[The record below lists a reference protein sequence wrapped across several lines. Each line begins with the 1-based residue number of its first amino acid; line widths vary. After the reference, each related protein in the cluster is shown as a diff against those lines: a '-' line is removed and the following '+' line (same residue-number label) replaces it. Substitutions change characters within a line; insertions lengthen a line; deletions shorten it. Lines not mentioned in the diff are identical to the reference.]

1 VNGFAP
7 RGKDLFDCSGRVAVV
22 TGPAGFLGPIWARTL
37 QHAGATVVLVA
48 EPGTVTR
55 PEVTELAGTP
65 GVTVLTADT
74 TSTGQ
79 LSEARDE
86 LAARFGPAHILIASA
101 GVDHPPRPGQ
111 PIDLA
116 RLTPAD
122 IDHTIHVNVT
132 GTLLTVSAF
141 GGPMAKAGRGSIILI
156 GSQYATI
163 SPRPQ
168 MYDHLHDDGHPFI
181 KNPAYGASK
190 AAVASIARYFA
201 AHWGR
206 HGVRVNALSP
216 GGVRSGQDPEFQ
228 RKFAAETPL
237 GRLLEP
243 CELEGPLLFL
253 ASDASSYINGA
264 QILVDGGSFRN
275 L

>member
-1 VNGFAP
+1 VSGFAP
-7 RGKDLFDCSGRVAVV
+7 RGKDLFDCTGQVAVI

-48 EPGTVTR
+48 EPGTAAT
-55 PEVTELAGTP
+55 PEVAELADAP
-65 GVTVLTADT
+65 RVTVLTADV
-74 TSTGQ
+74 TSAGQ
-79 LSEARDE
+79 LAAARDE
-86 LAARFGPAHILIASA
+86 LAARFGPPHILIASA

-111 PIDLA
+111 PLDLA
-116 RLTPAD
+116 RLTPTD

-141 GGPMAKAGRGSIILI
+141 GGAMAEAGRGSIVLI
-156 GSQYATI
+156 GSQYAAI

-168 MYDHLHDDGHPFI
+168 MYDHLRDDGHPFI

-216 GGVRSGQDPEFQ
+216 GGVRSGQNPEFQ

-237 GRLLEP
+237 GRMLEP
-243 CELEGPLLFL
+243 AELEGPLLFL
-253 ASDASSYINGA
+253 ASDASSYITGTHL
-264 QILVDGGSFRN
+264 IVDGGYTAW
-275 L
+275 